1 MPILSLFKPDPNK
14 TLAAA
19 LHAGL
24 VAAARRPS
32 FFGEGR
38 LEDKFPGR
46 LEALTLHA
54 ALLLDRLA
62 AEPGAD
68 ALSQAVTDR
77 IFRGLDDALR
87 EIGVGDLSVGKVMKK
102 MAAQMYGRFEAF
114 GAPLKAG
121 DGAALQ
127 AALQRNLFGADAEG
141 AAAFCEALSRYM
153 LEARSS
159 LAAQPVTALGELS
172 GWPQFVAP

>member
-14 TLAAA
+14 ALAAA

-24 VAAARRPS
+24 VAAARRPE
-32 FFGEGR
+32 FFGKGR
-38 LEDKFPGR
+38 LEDTFPGR

-77 IFRGLDDALR
+77 MFRGLDDALR

-102 MAAQMYGRFEAF
+102 MAGQIYGRFEAF
-114 GAPLKAG
+114 GPPLKAN
-121 DGAALQ
+121 DGPALQ
-127 AALQRNLFGADAEG
+127 AAVQRNLFGAEAPSAE
-141 AAAFCEALSRYM
+141 AYCAALSRYM
-153 LEARSS
+153 LDARAS
-159 LAAQPVTALGELS
+159 LAAQPLAALGDLS